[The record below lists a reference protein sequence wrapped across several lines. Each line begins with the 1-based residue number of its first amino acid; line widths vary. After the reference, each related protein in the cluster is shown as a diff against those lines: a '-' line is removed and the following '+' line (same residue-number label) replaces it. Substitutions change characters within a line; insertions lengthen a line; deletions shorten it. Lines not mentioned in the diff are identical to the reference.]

1 MAYKVLA
8 GAPFDAGNL
17 FIVPAVDAGLIINPY
32 PDAELSVVDG
42 GSLSA
47 VSTYTIDGGTIPLEG
62 TASYDPTKIYGP
74 DDVVILPGI
83 NDGPE
88 PA

>member
-1 MAYKVLA
+1 MAYKELA

-17 FIVPAVDAGLIINPY
+17 FIVPAVDAGLIVNPY
-32 PDAELSVVDG
+32 PDAEVASIDG

-47 VSTYTIDGGTIPLEG
+47 AATYTIDGGTIPLEG
-62 TASYDPTKIYGP
+62 TASFDPTKTYGP
-74 DDVVILPGI
+74 EDIVIIPGI